1 MKKKII
7 VTTVLA
13 TALTLAMGF
22 PIPVLAEGESVEE
35 IQTETAE
42 GALVVPALSAWNY
55 KKDDTNKILYISQ
68 YIGSDTRIRVPA
80 TYTISGN
87 KYKVVFKP
95 DRSTSSRSNRGV
107 FAPDMGSVSNLQEV
121 FLEDGIT
128 GDFTYLFCWCKKLE
142 KANIPSGVTDAS
154 WMFQGC
160 TNLSEIDK
168 IPDGVTAVQGMFYQ
182 CESLK
187 TAPALPKGITN
198 CAYMFS
204 GCARLVKAPEIPEGV
219 RDCSIMF
226 ENCVR
231 LEEPPELPAGVKDC
245 AAMFQRCTS
254 LVKAPDIPDGV
265 YSTVWMFSGCTDLE
279 EAPHNLGTGIED
291 ASAMFE
297 NCTKLSGTMNIN
309 GKITEVTG
317 GGTGTVSGMFANA
330 ATEGSGLTICYAK
343 DVNIDDILA
352 TRSADSKITAKQM
365 AENPKPD
372 DPKPE
377 DPKPDNPKPSDPTP
391 VNPTPVNP
399 TPVNPTPQGT
409 KEASYNGYTFYR
421 GADGKLRCYDKD
433 GNLVKN
439 EFMFDG
445 FYTYYMQAD
454 GTAMIDRLTYH
465 PDGEHIIYFDQ
476 NGHEVFAS
484 FAYCPSVGYTC
495 YFDANGF
502 LYKDQITFVG
512 DKVYYL
518 NANGAMEQNG
528 WFRFA
533 NGRDY
538 GYANW
543 DGTLMNNG
551 WGYDPYGRVV
561 FYHWNG
567 MVARGLISDGTYY
580 YMMDET
586 DGHYLG
592 QFPV

>member
-1 MKKKII
+1 MKKKTI
-7 VTTVLA
+7 VVTIFA
-13 TALTLAMGF
+13 TALILVMAF
-22 PIPVLAEGESVEE
+22 PAPVLAEGESVEE

-55 KKDDTNKILYISQ
+55 KRDDANKILYISQ

-80 TYTISGN
+80 AYTIGGN

-95 DRSTSSRSNRGV
+95 DRSTSSRSNRGI
-107 FAPDMGSVSNLQEV
+107 FAPDKGEKSNLQEV

-128 GDFTYLFCWCKKLE
+128 GDFTYLFCWCSKLE

-160 TNLSEIDK
+160 TKFSGIDK
-168 IPDGVTAVQGMFYQ
+168 IPDGVTTAQGMFYQ

-187 TAPALPKGITN
+187 TPPVLPQGITDCQKMFGY
-198 CAYMFS
+198 CAK
-204 GCARLVKAPEIPEGV
+204 LEKAPEIPEGV
-219 RDCSIMF
+219 EDCDNMF
-226 ENCVR
+226 ESCV
-231 LEEPPELPAGVKDC
+231 LLKEPPELPASAKY
-245 AAMFQRCTS
+245 CTS
-254 LVKAPDIPDGV
+254 MFSKCTNLIKAPDIPDGV
-265 YSTVWMFSGCTDLE
+265 VTTVWMFSRCTALE
-279 EAPHNLGTGIED
+279 EAPHNLGTGIEE

-297 NCTKLSGTMNIN
+297 ECPKLSGTMNIK
-309 GKITEVTG
+309 GKISEVTG
-317 GGTGTVSGMFANA
+317 GGTGTVGGMFENA
-330 ATEGSGLTICYAK
+330 ATDGNGLTIYYAEG
-343 DVNIDDILA
+343 VNIDEILA
-352 TRSADSKITAKQM
+352 TKSTNSKITAKKM
-365 AENPKPD
+365 AENPKPEN
-372 DPKPE
+372 PKPE
-377 DPKPDNPKPSDPTP
+377 KPKPENPKPENPKPSDPAP
-391 VNPTPVNP
+391 VKPA
-399 TPVNPTPQGT
+399 PQGT
-409 KEASYNGYTFYR
+409 KVSAYNGYTFYR
-421 GADGKLRCYDKD
+421 GADGKIRCYDKD

-439 EFMFDG
+439 QFMFDG
-445 FYTYYMQAD
+445 SYTYYMQAD
-454 GTAMIDRLTYH
+454 GTAMTDRLTYH

-476 NGHEVFAS
+476 NGHEVFSS

-528 WFRFA
+528 WFQFA

-567 MVARGLISDGTYY
+567 MVARGLISDGNYY
-580 YMMDET
+580 YVMDET